1 MTLAFLTKSGELDMT
16 YIFGLS
22 IFFWVFNRVYSSYK
36 IWEISSLDG
45 ITFVE
50 EEIPT
55 QEVRAVSLMEKAE
68 KSRKWRVLRTLFNVE
83 IFEILYTSHT
93 LELKGKSAPQRMLDL
108 NTAVFEAAPE
118 VQSLFSIG
126 KCVCFI
132 YRVCMSGVTC

>member
-1 MTLAFLTKSGELDMT
+1 MIAIILTKSGELDMT

-50 EEIPT
+50 EEMPS
-55 QEVRAVSLMEKAE
+55 QEVQGDSLMEKAE
-68 KSRKWRVLRTLFNVE
+68 KARKCTALRTLFDVE
-83 IFEILYTSHT
+83 IFEILYMSHT
-93 LELKGKSAPQRMLDL
+93 LGLKGKSAPQRMLDL

-118 VQSLFSIG
+118 VQ
-126 KCVCFI
+126 
-132 YRVCMSGVTC
+132 